1 MKKFAI
7 RVLLT
12 RYIVPLGDIV
22 PLGTAEKKS
31 TRAIQI
37 RSTSKEIR
45 PTTILKLAYIERPLQ
60 PLLPNAPASLA
71 EPLRQLKE
79 ATQKRAR
86 TPDETGQRP
95 LRPSPDAKPQSPQKP
110 ARRKKR

>member
-12 RYIVPLGDIV
+12 RYIIPLGDIV
-22 PLGTAEKKS
+22 PLGAAEKKS
-31 TRAIQI
+31 TRCIQI

-45 PTTILKLAYIERPLQ
+45 PTTILKLAYIERPL
-60 PLLPNAPASLA
+60 PSLLPIAPASLA

-86 TPDETGQRP
+86 TLDERGQM
-95 LRPSPDAKPQSPQKP
+95 PSQPSTEAKPKTPRKST
-110 ARRKKR
+110 RRKKR

>member
-12 RYIVPLGDIV
+12 RYIIPLGDIV
-22 PLGTAEKKS
+22 PLGAAEKKS
-31 TRAIQI
+31 TRCIQI

-60 PLLPNAPASLA
+60 SLLPNAPASLA
-71 EPLRQLKE
+71 EPLRHQKE

-86 TPDETGQRP
+86 TLDQGHAAAAAG
-95 LRPSPDAKPQSPQKP
+95 LNWGSLIDL
-110 ARRKKR
+110 